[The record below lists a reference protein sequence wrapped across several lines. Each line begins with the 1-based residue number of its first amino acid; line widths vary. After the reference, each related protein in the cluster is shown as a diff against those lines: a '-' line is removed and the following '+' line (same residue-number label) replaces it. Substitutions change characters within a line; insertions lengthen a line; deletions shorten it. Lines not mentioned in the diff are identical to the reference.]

1 VVDALL
7 HGLLAQTLAL
17 SLAAGAV
24 RALQASALRRFGA
37 GAAYLCW
44 LLVPVAMLAT
54 ALPHPAAALV
64 VHVDVSTLAP
74 AWIIAAPVAVG
85 MAGHGVALAIAVAWL
100 AGAVSLGALLALRQR
115 RFEATLTRTGD
126 AVPRLP
132 AGAGPAVLGVLRPRI
147 ALPCDFDA
155 AFDARERR
163 LMLLHEQVHLRR
175 RDNAW
180 NLLASALLVL
190 HWFNPIAW
198 WAAACL
204 RADQELACDAAV
216 LRRESPDA
224 LATYAGALLKVQGVA
239 LTPPLATTW
248 QSSHPLV
255 QRIRMLQLHR
265 LSPARHRA
273 GLRLAAL
280 SILVAGVGGYGLR
293 AGANATPAPGPAGAS
308 VMTSFEVQIDS
319 KDKVAWRLLT
329 RTGQKAMALA
339 NDDVVKKALA
349 GPIEIAYTV
358 TRLEGDRLQIDA
370 TLRQGEPLATLASP
384 RLVTRDGEAAR
395 VEVKSADGAHAFA
408 VTMLP
413 KLLPRDATSPD
424 DAGDMRQLP
433 RTRPLPALPPLRAEP
448 APPVPA
454 VDAVPAVPPTSALPP
469 PPANLPP
476 PPQRAL

>member
-7 HGLLAQTLAL
+7 HGLLAQTIAL
-17 SLAAGAV
+17 SLAVVAMRV
-24 RALQASALRRFGA
+24 LQVLTLRRFGA
-37 GAAYLCW
+37 GAAYLGW
-44 LLVPVAMLAT
+44 LLVPVAMLAA
-54 ALPHPAAALV
+54 ALPHPPAALV
-64 VHVDVSTLAP
+64 VHVDVPALAP
-74 AWIIAAPVAVG
+74 AWAAAAPLARG
-85 MAGHGVALAIAVAWL
+85 AAGNGVALAIAVAWL
-100 AGAVSLGALLALRQR
+100 AGAVSLGALLAVRQR
-115 RFEATLTRTGD
+115 RFEATLTHAGD
-126 AVPRLP
+126 ATPCLP

-147 ALPCDFDA
+147 ALPCDFES

-175 RDNAW
+175 RDNLW

-198 WAAACL
+198 WAARCL

-224 LATYAGALLKVQGVA
+224 LAAYAGALLKVQGVA
-239 LTPPLATTW
+239 LAPPLATAW

-255 QRIRMLQLHR
+255 ERVRMLQFHR

-280 SILVAGVGGYGLR
+280 SILVAGVGGYALR
-293 AGANATPAPGPAGAS
+293 AGANAAPPPAQAS

-319 KDKVAWRLLT
+319 KDTVAWRLLT
-329 RTGQKAMALA
+329 HTGQKAMALA
-339 NDDVVKKALA
+339 NDGVARKALA
-349 GPIEIAYTV
+349 GPLEIAYTV
-358 TRLEGDRLQIDA
+358 TRLDGDRLQIDT

-384 RLVTRDGEAAR
+384 RLITRDGQAAR
-395 VEVKSADGAHAFA
+395 VEVKSADGAHVFA

-413 KLLPRDATSPD
+413 KLLPPDAGSPD
-424 DAGDMRQLP
+424 GAGDMRPQP
-433 RTRPLPALPPLRAEP
+433 HSPPLPALPPLHAD
-448 APPVPA
+448 APPALPA
-454 VDAVPAVPPTSALPP
+454 VDALPAVRPADALPP

-476 PPQRAL
+476 LPQRAL